1 MIMPIYTFR
10 NTETEEEFELA
21 MMVSERKTYLEEN
34 PHVEQ
39 IITSGTKIVHER
51 GTNLRV
57 DDGFRESLSR
67 VKEKYRINNIKS
79 Y

>member
-1 MIMPIYTFR
+1 MPIYTFR

-67 VKEKYRINNIKS
+67 VKEKYRINNIKD

>member
-10 NTETEEEFELA
+10 NTKTEEEFELA

-67 VKEKYRINNIKS
+67 VKEKYKINNIKS

>member
-1 MIMPIYTFR
+1 MPIYTFR
-10 NTETEEEFELA
+10 NNKTGEEFDET

-67 VKEKYRINNIKS
+67 VKEKYRINNIKD

>member
-1 MIMPIYTFR
+1 MPIYTFR
-10 NTETEEEFELA
+10 NKETNEEFDENMMIAELD
-21 MMVSERKTYLEEN
+21 TYLEDN

-39 IITSGTKIVHER
+39 IITTSTKIVHER

-57 DDGFRESLSR
+57 DDGFRESIAR

>member
-1 MIMPIYTFR
+1 MPIYTFR
-10 NTETEEEFELA
+10 NKDTGQEHDES
-21 MMVSERKTYLEEN
+21 MVISDLDTYLSDN
-34 PHVEQ
+34 PHLEQ
-39 IITSGTKIVHER
+39 IITTGTKIVHER

-67 VKEKYRINNIKS
+67 VKEKYRINNIKD

>member
-1 MIMPIYTFR
+1 MPIYTFR

-21 MMVSERKTYLEEN
+21 MMVSERKTYLESN
-34 PHVEQ
+34 PNVEQ
-39 IITSGTKIVHER
+39 LITSGTKIVHER

-67 VKEKYRINNIKS
+67 VKEKYRINNIKD